1 MVFKQ
6 FRRRWKWAVVLLV
19 GLFIVA
25 GLGLRFLGNG
35 SADKELD
42 EVAVTDSVEVE
53 EIVYKYGI
61 PVDRYNVQY
70 GIVKPRQNLS
80 VILSE
85 HGLSSGT
92 IHSLREFGM
101 RKYL

>member
-1 MVFKQ
+1 M
-6 FRRRWKWAVVLLV
+6 A
-19 GLFIVA
+19 A
-25 GLGLRFLGNG
+25 GLGSRFLIDS

-70 GIVKPRQNLS
+70 GIVQPRQNLS

-92 IHSLREFGM
+92 IHSLNEKCRGVFDV
-101 RKYL
+101 RKIKDGQAYAMFMK